1 MEADRF
7 ASFLTEHR
15 QESSL
20 RSLSSETLGS
30 PALSPKS
37 RFGSEDVRAFTIAS
51 LMVRLTSDR
60 QYSMAR
66 SREMPSCKVALSSSS
81 T

>member
-1 MEADRF
+1 VEADRF

-30 PALSPKS
+30 PALSPKPES
-37 RFGSEDVRAFTIAS
+37 VDGRS
-51 LMVRLTSDR
+51 LVIG
-60 QYSMAR
+60 
-66 SREMPSCKVALSSSS
+66 V
-81 T
+81 